1 MKIVTKIHILRH
13 IVANNKYQGIMKKI
27 FTTIAVTGLIFM
39 AIDSFAQTTAPEGSA
54 NSEKGS
60 VMVIDGQASEVTDNA
75 GQNGTFING
84 TMTPDELM
92 AKYKGVKN
100 ADHLTVD
107 GFLLKLGKLAL
118 KMEGELPK
126 EAVDAIKKIQIL
138 TLDDCG
144 YSVKSQFRAEVEQ
157 VFAAY
162 SLIMDVNDDDDN
174 IKIYVRSIDENSF
187 EDFVVY
193 ESDDCSLIVMTGR
206 FTRDAL
212 SGMIDGHMD

>member
-27 FTTIAVTGLIFM
+27 LTTIAVTGLMFM
-39 AIDSFAQTTAPEGSA
+39 AMDSSAQTTAQEGSA
-54 NSEKGS
+54 NREKEN
-60 VMVIDGQASEVTDNA
+60 VMVIDGRDSAGTA

-162 SLIMDVNDDDDN
+162 SLIIDVNDDDDN
-174 IKIYVRSIDENSF
+174 VKMYVRSIDENSF

-193 ESDDCSLIVMTGR
+193 ESDDCSLIVLEGR

-212 SGMIDGHMD
+212 SGMIDGSMD

>member
-13 IVANNKYQGIMKKI
+13 IVANNKHQGIMKKI
-27 FTTIAVTGLIFM
+27 LTTIAVTGLMFLAM
-39 AIDSFAQTTAPEGSA
+39 DSSAQTTTQEGSA
-54 NSEKGS
+54 NRGKGN
-60 VMVIDGQASEVTDNA
+60 VMVIDGRASAGTA
-75 GQNGTFING
+75 GQNSTFVRG

-92 AKYKGVKN
+92 TKYKGVKN

-162 SLIMDVNDDDDN
+162 SLMMDVNDDDDN
-174 IKIYVRSIDENSF
+174 VKMYVRSIDENSF

-193 ESDDCSLIVMTGR
+193 ESDDCSLIVMEGR

-212 SGMIDGHMD
+212 SGMIDGSMD